1 MHVHPPMKLAD
12 LVRLSEIPIDNVLLP
27 LFFPSDHESPV
38 ATDNDG
44 MTATGAGGPVEAQN
58 KFARYILTNTPRNFL
73 ITMVVKED
81 ASLQLWYHTK
91 TGESIPSTFISFKDP
106 QNAMPL
112 YRLLWRLTSMPYKK
126 QFGF

>member
-1 MHVHPPMKLAD
+1 MKLAD
-12 LVRLSEIPIDNVLLP
+12 LVRLPEIPIDNVLLP

-38 ATDNDG
+38 TTNNDG
-44 MTATGAGGPVEAQN
+44 ITTTTGAGGPVETQN
-58 KFARYILTNTPRNFL
+58 KFARYILTNTPRKFL
-73 ITMVVKED
+73 ITMVVEED

-91 TGESIPSTFISFKDP
+91 MGESIPSTFISFKDP

-112 YRLLWRLTSMPYKK
+112 YRLMWRLASMPYEQ